1 MKILYSMLENLFNSV
16 SRFHILL
23 FYLLVLLGQ
32 CFEILWW
39 FVLLYLVFFC
49 YLVFLP
55 LEVAFLLTFF
65 INYRTYHL
73 INLLYRP
80 FSGTFNQCDNKPTQ
94 IYIISFENL
103 HFLTYFEYAEQ
114 IFTTIGITC
123 SIFLILSKWMIDPI
137 KLAP

>member
-1 MKILYSMLENLFNSV
+1 MKILYSMFENLFNSV

-65 INYRTYHL
+65 IYYRTYHL

-80 FSGTFNQCDNKPTQ
+80 LSGTFNQSDNKPTQ